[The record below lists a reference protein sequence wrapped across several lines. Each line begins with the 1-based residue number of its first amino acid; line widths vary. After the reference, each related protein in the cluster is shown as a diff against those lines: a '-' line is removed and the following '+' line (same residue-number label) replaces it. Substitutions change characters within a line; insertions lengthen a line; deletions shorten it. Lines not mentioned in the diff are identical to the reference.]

1 MRARLDSA
9 VALCCV
15 FASTLLLSAPAHS
28 QTVEGPAFRADAL
41 ADSSLSELPN
51 DFRAGLSEFAPAGD
65 AALTSTAFPPFT
77 PESTAGGGNDDWEV
91 KPAGT
96 QHQKPFSRIG
106 IGANVSPLGIGI
118 NATTVLSDYFDARVM
133 GNFFNYTVPQFEIEG
148 FRTTANLHLA
158 SMAASLDWYPFN
170 SIFRLSPGLM
180 LYNANQISMSTLI
193 VAGTS
198 FKLNGQTFYS
208 ANANAATGAV
218 PLSGS
223 GVLGLHKNVPAFTIA
238 GGFGKFVPRSKRHW
252 SFPAEF
258 GVVFMGAPTIDLTTS
273 GWACTDK
280 EQTQCSNI
288 ADTTNPVGQDFDTQ
302 LQAQLTKWRA
312 QVGKVQIYPIFSYS
326 FVYNFNIR

>member
-1 MRARLDSA
+1 MPDFSWRD
-9 VALCCV
+9 
-15 FASTLLLSAPAHS
+15 
-28 QTVEGPAFRADAL
+28 G
-41 ADSSLSELPN
+41 PN
-51 DFRAGLSEFAPAGD
+51 DFSAGFNAFAPAGGD
-65 AALTSTAFPPFT
+65 ASTSTSPLPLASEPGA
-77 PESTAGGGNDDWEV
+77 SGGNDGWEV
-91 KPAGT
+91 APAGT
-96 QHQKPFSRIG
+96 RHQKAFSRIG
-106 IGANVSPLGIGI
+106 IGANVSPLGIGL
-118 NATTVLSDYFDARVM
+118 NATTVLSDYFDARAM
-133 GNFFNYTVPQFEIEG
+133 GNFFNYTVPEFEIEG
-148 FRTTANLHLA
+148 FRTTADLHLA

-170 SIFRLSPGLM
+170 SVFRVSPGLM

-288 ADTTNPVGQDFDTQ
+288 ADSTNPVGQEFESQ

-312 QVGKVQIYPIFSYS
+312 EVGKVQIYPIFSYS
-326 FVYNFNIR
+326 FVYSFNIR

>member
-1 MRARLDSA
+1 M
-9 VALCCV
+9 CCQETL
-15 FASTLLLSAPAHS
+15 AS
-28 QTVEGPAFRADAL
+28 AFRTDGM
-41 ADSSLSELPN
+41 ADSSWGDGPN
-51 DFRAGLSEFAPAGD
+51 DFSAGFNAFAPAGD
-65 AALTSTAFPPFT
+65 AASTSTSSLPFAAEPGT
-77 PESTAGGGNDDWEV
+77 GGGNDGWEV
-91 KPAGT
+91 APAGT
-96 QHQKPFSRIG
+96 RHQQPFSRIG

-118 NATTVLSDYFDARVM
+118 NATTVLSEYFDARVM

-170 SIFRLSPGLM
+170 SIFRVSPGLI

-208 ANANAATGAV
+208 ANANGATGAV

-238 GGFGKFVPRSKRHW
+238 GGFGKFVPRSNRHW

-258 GVVFMGAPTIDLTTS
+258 GVVFMGAPAIDLTTS

-288 ADTTNPVGQDFDTQ
+288 SDTANPVGQDFQTQ

-326 FVYNFNIR
+326 FVYSFNIR